1 MQPTDSDPIQPT
13 IPMVI
18 PRQETGNLSV
28 VGGESAGRWTVT
40 LVAGVVAGLVAW
52 LGGEACLN
60 RIKPPRHAVNSKGL
74 VLNLTDRREVS
85 IADAKNAGLAF
96 AFLGTSLGVGLGV
109 AGGLTRRSGRAATA
123 AALLGLIVGA
133 AAGAGMSLALLPPY
147 NGYKAQHPDEASR
160 DVILPLL
167 VHAGIWSAVGAS
179 GGLAFGFGLGAR
191 RVLPRIVL
199 GGIAGAALGTIV
211 YELIGA
217 VAFPAAQTTQFV
229 SATGPTR
236 LFARLAVT
244 LLAAAGVAVAAS
256 EPDNRPGQRRLEAAR
271 SQADSVRVPAP

>member
-1 MQPTDSDPIQPT
+1 MKPTDSDSIPPT
-13 IPMVI
+13 IPMVV

-28 VGGESAGRWTVT
+28 VGAGSAKRWTVT
-40 LVAGVVAGLVAW
+40 LLAGVVAGLVAW

-74 VLNLTDRREVS
+74 VLNLTDRREVAV
-85 IADAKNAGLAF
+85 ADAKNASLAF
-96 AFLGTSLGVGLGV
+96 AFLGASLGAGLGV
-109 AGGLTRRSGRAATA
+109 AGGLIRRSGRAATA
-123 AALLGLIVGA
+123 AGLLGLVVGA
-133 AAGAGMSLALLPPY
+133 SAGAGISLALLPPY
-147 NGYKAQHPDEASR
+147 NSYKAQHPDEAAR

-179 GGLAFGFGLGAR
+179 GGLAFGLGAR
-191 RVLPRIVL
+191 RGLPWIVL
-199 GGIAGAALGTIV
+199 GGLAGAALGAIV

-244 LLAAAGVAVAAS
+244 ILAAAGVALAAS
-256 EPDNRPGQRRLEAAR
+256 ERKKHA
-271 SQADSVRVPAP
+271 SQPEI

>member
-1 MQPTDSDPIQPT
+1 MQPTDSDRIPPT
-13 IPMVI
+13 NPMGV
-18 PRQETGNLSV
+18 PSDEAGELPF
-28 VGGESAGRWTVT
+28 VGDGSAWRWTVT

-74 VLNLTDRREVS
+74 VLNITDRREVA

-96 AFLGTSLGVGLGV
+96 AFLGASLGMGLGI
-109 AGGLTRRSGRAATA
+109 AGGVARRSVRAAAA

-133 AAGAGMSLALLPPY
+133 AGGAGMSLALLPPY
-147 NGYKAQHPDEASR
+147 NDYKALHPDEAAR

-167 VHAGIWSAVGAS
+167 VHAGIWSAVGAF
-179 GGLAFGFGLGAR
+179 GGLAYGLGLGVR
-191 RVLPRIVL
+191 RWLPRIVL
-199 GGIAGAALGTIV
+199 GGLAGAALGTIT

-229 SATGPTR
+229 SATWTTR

-244 LLAAAGVAVAAS
+244 VLTAGGVALAAS
-256 EPDNRPGQRRLEAAR
+256 EPNKQAGQ
-271 SQADSVRVPAP
+271 PAT

>member
-13 IPMVI
+13 ISMVVQ
-18 PRQETGNLSV
+18 PQETGKLSV
-28 VGGESAGRWTVT
+28 VAGGSAGRWTVT

-60 RIKPPRHAVNSKGL
+60 RIKPPRHPVNSKGL
-74 VLNLTDRREVS
+74 VLNLTDRRELA

-96 AFLGTSLGVGLGV
+96 AFLGASLGVGLGV
-109 AGGLTRRSGRAATA
+109 AGGLARRSVRAATTA
-123 AALLGLIVGA
+123 GLLGLILGA
-133 AAGAGMSLALLPPY
+133 AGGAGMSLALLPPY
-147 NGYKAQHPDEASR
+147 NNYKAQHPDEAAR

-167 VHAGIWSAVGAS
+167 VHAGIWSAAGAS
-179 GGLAFGFGLGAR
+179 GGLAFGLGLGVR
-191 RVLPRIVL
+191 RGLPRIVL
-199 GGIAGAALGTIV
+199 GGLAGAALGAFV

-236 LFARLAVT
+236 LLARLAVT
-244 LLAAAGVAVAAS
+244 ILAAAGVALAAG
-256 EPDNRPGQRRLEAAR
+256 EPDSRPGQ
-271 SQADSVRVPAP
+271 PAT